1 MKRKLLTTVIAVSVL
16 LSSTIAGAV
25 TDVSQFKDYHTLQAH
40 WGLQDINYL
49 VSLGAING
57 VPDGD
62 GYSFEA
68 DRNISRSEFTAILVR
83 LLDPTGEKSKV
94 ALDNTDSDYSPT
106 VADMQ
111 AKGFTWDA
119 DILTVASYYG
129 VTMIANEVKS
139 EWDKPVTRDEMAFL
153 AINLDMNMN
162 DKKYEKLQGIEKLV
176 TDNDVVKNNFYSQSI
191 YLAYSN
197 GILGGDEK
205 GNYNPSNMATR
216 AEACAILSRLTDQSR
231 RLQVNIP
238 ETPKKPSS
246 GSSSSV
252 AEGVSTT
259 TLYQSDPHRRSVQE
273 GDIFIDNNGV
283 EWKVYKDPISG
294 TFNPADPVGFDIGR
308 ADSLGEVVNSNHYAS
323 DGTMALLGSGYY
335 TAPNGH
341 MGFKEEFIAIAKS
354 GYDKPTTPGTYDGEL
369 SPNKYWVWCEADDEA
384 LAMGFES
391 HWAFNMNVL

>member
-1 MKRKLLTTVIAVSVL
+1 MKRKLLTTAVAVSVL

-25 TDVSQFKDYHTLQAH
+25 TGVQEFTDYPTLQAH
-40 WGLQDINYL
+40 WGLKDINYL

-57 VPDGD
+57 VPDGTGFRFD
-62 GYSFEA
+62 A

-94 ALDNTDSDYSPT
+94 ALYNTDSDYAPT

-129 VTMIANEVKS
+129 VTMIANEIKS

-176 TDNDVVKNNFYSQSI
+176 TDNDIVKKNLYSQSI

-197 GILGGDEK
+197 GILGGDEN
-205 GNYNPSNMATR
+205 GNYNPSNNATR

-252 AEGVSTT
+252 VDGVSTT
-259 TLYQSDPHRRSVQE
+259 TLYQSDPYRRSVQE
-273 GDIFIDNNGV
+273 GDIFIDNNGK
-283 EWKVYKDPISG
+283 EWVVYKDPISG
-294 TFNPADPVGFDIGR
+294 TFNPADPVGFDLGR
-308 ADSLGEVVNSNHYAS
+308 IDSLGDVVKEYYDS
-323 DGTMALLGSGYY
+323 DGTMAILGSGYY

-369 SPNKYWVWCEADDEA
+369 SPNKYWKWYESDEEM

-391 HWAFNMNVL
+391 HWVFNMNVL